1 MERRRQARTPVNINA
16 LLIGEKTVPKGCRV
30 INVSQHGMMLYCDA
44 DGRLATFKAGDN
56 VDIHLTVQHAG
67 EQKKLTIPS
76 HVRHVAENSVDVE
89 FHHPDA
95 ILMDLIES
103 YRISDQ
109 HKLVAALAD
118 NSTSTASVTPISNTD
133 FGSSGASPNHPGQ
146 TTAHATSYRPFYMG
160 LLSLILALCII
171 TGGYVYTA
179 SIDSRISTL
188 EAITERQSDTLSD
201 LQNRAFSTSLQ
212 EGRYASLN
220 ARMTALGDA
229 FAHLEDKLIL
239 LIPES
244 TTVTGTD
251 GIPAVE
257 AATAADSQQPILI
270 TPPEQE
276 TAAIGKSAAANEA
289 EDRLVEANIETVKV
303 SSDESDTAPDN
314 AAGKTLA
321 PATTEQDVVA
331 DEQTGE
337 VAGNLAVSAPAQTE
351 PPDIQ
356 ALEATA
362 STTTAERAGT
372 AAASTTP
379 ESSPAPS
386 TGPWT
391 INLLSSPDKAYVEQ
405 VASRAR
411 AQDFDVVISAAEV
424 KGRQYWRL
432 QIPGFNRSA
441 DAKDFAEPVK
451 QALGIKDVWILK
463 KK

>member
-103 YRISDQ
+103 YRVSDQ

-133 FGSSGASPNHPGQ
+133 LGSSGASANHPGQ
-146 TTAHATSYRPFYMG
+146 ATAHATGYRPFYMG
-160 LLSLILALCII
+160 LLTLILALCII

-188 EAITERQSDTLSD
+188 EVITERQSDTLSD
-201 LQNRAFSTSLQ
+201 LQNRVFSASLQ

-229 FAHLEDKLIL
+229 FAHLEDKLTL

-244 TTVTGTD
+244 ATVTGTD
-251 GIPAVE
+251 TPAVD
-257 AATAADSQQPILI
+257 AVTAADSQQAILI
-270 TPPEQE
+270 TPSEQE
-276 TAAIGKSAAANEA
+276 TAAIGESAAASESG
-289 EDRLVEANIETVKV
+289 DRLAEASIETVYT
-303 SSDESDTAPDN
+303 SSVESDTAPDI

-321 PATTEQDVVA
+321 TATTEQDVVA

-337 VAGNLAVSAPAQTE
+337 IAGNPAVSAPMQTE
-351 PPDIQ
+351 SPDMQ
-356 ALEATA
+356 ALETTAT
-362 STTTAERAGT
+362 TTTAEQAGT

-391 INLLSSPDKAYVEQ
+391 INLLSSRDKAYVEQ
-405 VASRAR
+405 VATRAR
-411 AQDFDVVISAAEV
+411 AKDFDVVISAAEV

-432 QIPGFNRSA
+432 QIPGFNSA
-441 DAKDFAEPVK
+441 AHAKDFAEPVK

>member
-1 MERRRQARTPVNINA
+1 MERRRHARTPVNINA

-30 INVSQHGMMLYCDA
+30 INVSQQGMMLYCDA

-67 EQKKLTIPS
+67 EQKKLSIPS
-76 HVRHVAENSVDVE
+76 CVRHVAENSVDVE

-109 HKLVAALAD
+109 HKLEASLGHHSASAARVTSIAD
-118 NSTSTASVTPISNTD
+118 TNT
-133 FGSSGASPNHPGQ
+133 GNRSAIPGQ
-146 TTAHATSYRPFYMG
+146 AAAHTTSNKPFYLG
-160 LLSLILALCII
+160 LLSLILAICII

-188 EAITERQSDTLSD
+188 EILTERQSDNLSE
-201 LQNRAFSTSLQ
+201 LQNRVFSANLQ

-229 FAHLEDKLIL
+229 FAHLEDKLTL

-244 TTVTGTD
+244 VTLAGTD
-251 GIPAVE
+251 RS
-257 AATAADSQQPILI
+257 ATGSQQPVLI
-270 TPPEQE
+270 TPFEQG
-276 TAAIGKSAAANEA
+276 AA
-289 EDRLVEANIETVKV
+289 V
-303 SSDESDTAPDN
+303 
-314 AAGKTLA
+314 
-321 PATTEQDVVA
+321 
-331 DEQTGE
+331 TGE
-337 VAGNLAVSAPAQTE
+337 TTDITEPEGPLVSGTTDSEVTPDTGVKNGIEAASAGVEQNGAADRQSGLTGNPAVSAQTAPLNTQPDE
-351 PPDIQ
+351 PI
-356 ALEATA
+356 EAITVSDSAGTLSA
-362 STTTAERAGT
+362 STI
-372 AAASTTP
+372 P
-379 ESSPAPS
+379 ETNSSPA

-405 VASRAR
+405 SASRAR
-411 AQDFDVVISAAEV
+411 AQDIDVVISGAEV

-432 QIPGFNRSA
+432 QIPGFDSAA
-441 DAKDFAEPVK
+441 DARAHAEPVK
-451 QALGIKDVWILK
+451 QALGIKDIWILK